1 MGKCVK
7 NIFLSLLA
15 AVFSLLVISGPVFA
29 TTPYTLKTAA
39 STSITTF
46 ATATPSPDNPD
57 TPDNPDN
64 PEEEQTTETPTCYD
78 QVGGVGWLVCP
89 GTGFL
94 ANVIDGAYDIL
105 ENLIR
110 VKPIPTDSESPIH
123 VVWEYL
129 RNITNVIFII
139 FLLVVIYS
147 QLTGFGLNNYG
158 IKRVLP
164 RIIIAAI
171 LVNLSYIV
179 CIFAVDLSNVIGGGL
194 REALNNIQQAALTSG
209 TVSDVAANA
218 SVAGIVATILGIGT
232 VGTVTALTFA
242 GGFTGLLWL
251 LIPIVLS
258 GAIAVLSA
266 VITMAARQALI
277 FLLVMI
283 SPLAFV
289 AYLLPNT
296 EKWFKRWY
304 NLFFSMLIFY
314 PMFALLYGGSRLAG
328 LVIITSA
335 TNWLGVVLGIAVQVL
350 PLFMSIP
357 LMRMS
362 NTMLGR
368 IDGLVHRASMP
379 IHGMATRRAIEGHA
393 LAKQRQLASN
403 SYRPSTR
410 LAQYLEQRRFNR
422 KADMDEQI
430 AEGHS
435 KRMAGYANSYY
446 NRNGQLSRR
455 GLTHYSSMQ
464 RTMQY
469 TNAVT
474 RANIDFDEGF
484 RDDGTDTRVHVND
497 LQRVQAI
504 NTALTR
510 EVDLGQILKSR
521 QRSVDLENTRNR
533 AQRIRDGARDER
545 SEIHRQITSTF
556 NLRNT
561 GATEEETRAIQN
573 SINATLSDAI
583 TDSRKVDAIA
593 KNNYLELYD
602 DMPAGPGIMHQL
614 EEAFRTGDYNSAA
627 AATLIM
633 AKRGDHGDIIR
644 TFVNH
649 SNEIANDFAMQ
660 KNLADTGLSL
670 KSENIYMWAWA
681 KANMIRRSMSA
692 TNDGVTPYIDM
703 QTFLSGN
710 NPTTDSNDPETIAS
724 LKKAS
729 LQQIFSDL
737 NSWSALATQDRT
749 TYKEMLKLIQDGT
762 IPMQARDGAEVF
774 PLLFPEKYIR
784 SAAVSGLMDGEQLA
798 MLNNVL
804 TGGYKVG
811 VDRDHQSEFF
821 LAHQDAIHNQL
832 MSYVN
837 NMVANQLVSSKSSTI
852 TSINEALLAI
862 NPDDYVVK
870 MVDGREKHVS
880 RELYEAFANE
890 REALNKPS
898 AINQRNSMNKS
909 IREMFD
915 IDL

>member
-1 MGKCVK
+1 M
-7 NIFLSLLA
+7 SLLA
-15 AVFSLLVISGPVFA
+15 AVFSLLVLSGPVFA
-29 TTPYTLKTAA
+29 ITPNSATDAV
-39 STSITTF
+39 STSVTTF
-46 ATATPSPDNPD
+46 ATVTPSPD
-57 TPDNPDN
+57 TPDNP
-64 PEEEQTTETPTCYD
+64 EEEEEETTTETPTCYD
-78 QVGGVGWLVCP
+78 QVGGVGWLICP

-110 VKPIPTDSESPIH
+110 IKPIPTDEQSPIH

-129 RNITNVIFII
+129 RNITNVVFII

-164 RIIIAAI
+164 RIVIAAI

-179 CIFAVDLSNVIGGGL
+179 CIFAVDLSNVIGGGI
-194 REALNNIQQAALTSG
+194 RSALSNIQQAALTSG
-209 TVSDVAANA
+209 AVSDVAANA

-258 GAIAVLSA
+258 GAIAVISA

-304 NLFFSMLIFY
+304 NLFFSMLVFY

-362 NTMLGR
+362 HTMLGA
-368 IDGLVHRASMP
+368 IDGFVHRAGMP
-379 IHGMATRRAIEGHA
+379 LHGMATRRAIEGRM
-393 LAKQRQLASN
+393 LAKQRQLSSN

-410 LAQYLEQRRFNR
+410 LAQYLEQRRLNR
-422 KADMDEQI
+422 KLDTDEAA
-430 AEGHS
+430 AEGHQ
-435 KRMAGYANSYY
+435 KRLANYSNSYY
-446 NRNGQLSRR
+446 NRTGQLSNR
-455 GLTHYSSMQ
+455 GVRHYSSMQ
-464 RTMQY
+464 RNMQY
-469 TNAVT
+469 ANEIT

-484 RDDGTDTRVHVND
+484 RDDGTDSRVRARD
-497 LQRVQAI
+497 LQHVGAI
-504 NTALTR
+504 NTRLIHD
-510 EVDLGQILKSR
+510 VDEAQILKSR
-521 QRSVDLENTRNR
+521 QRSVTEENTRSR
-533 AQRIRDGARDER
+533 ANRIREGARDEH
-545 SEIHRQITSTF
+545 SEIHRQITTAF
-556 NLRNT
+556 NLRNSGT
-561 GATEEETRAIQN
+561 TDEERRAIEN
-573 SINATLSDAI
+573 SINATLADAI

-593 KNNYLELYD
+593 KSNYLELYD

-614 EEAFRTGDYNSAA
+614 EEAFKTGDYNSAS

-633 AKRGDHGDIIR
+633 AKRGDHGDIIK
-644 TFVNH
+644 TFVDH
-649 SNEIANDFAMQ
+649 SDEIKDNFAMQ
-660 KNLADTGLSL
+660 KTLADTALSL

-681 KANMIRRSMSA
+681 KANMIRRGMSA

-703 QTFLSGN
+703 KTFLSGV
-710 NPTTDSNDPETIAS
+710 NPTTDSTDAKTVSKLEKAS
-724 LKKAS
+724 LKK
-729 LQQIFSDL
+729 IFEDL
-737 NSWSALATQDRT
+737 NSWSALASQDRT
-749 TYKEMLKLIQDGT
+749 TYKEMFELIEDGT
-762 IPMQARDGAEVF
+762 IPMQRKDGAEVF
-774 PLLFPEKYIR
+774 PLLFPEKYVR
-784 SAAVSGLMDGEQLA
+784 SAAVSGQMDGEQLA

-804 TGGYKVG
+804 VGGHKKG
-811 VDRDHQSEFF
+811 STKMEDQSEFF
-821 LAHQDAIHNQL
+821 RTHADAIHDQL
-832 MSYVN
+832 MSYIH
-837 NMVANQLVSSKSSTI
+837 NMVASQLVNSKSSTI
-852 TSINEALLAI
+852 TSINETLLTI
-862 NPDDYVVK
+862 NPTDFYLRD
-870 MVDGREKHVS
+870 VDGKQIKVS
-880 RELYEAFANE
+880 KELFDALENQ
-890 REALNKPS
+890 RQALNKAS
-898 AINQRNSMNKS
+898 ATTQRSAMNGSVRQMFGINL
-909 IREMFD
+909 D
-915 IDL
+915 